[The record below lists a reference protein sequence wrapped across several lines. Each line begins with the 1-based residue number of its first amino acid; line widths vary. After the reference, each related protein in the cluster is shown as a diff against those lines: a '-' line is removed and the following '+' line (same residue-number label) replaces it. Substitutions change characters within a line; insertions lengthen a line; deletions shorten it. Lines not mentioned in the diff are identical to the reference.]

1 MARENMVGHNPGAPV
16 GGADRLIVA
25 LDVSDHESA
34 LAIVEELDNVSLF
47 KIGLQLFLSGDI
59 LALLKKLQD
68 AREGEGGVFIDLK
81 LSGDIGNTISR
92 FIERSAALNVKF
104 VTLAEAVP
112 TSRTI
117 ATIQVAR
124 ETRGDNAYPRLLMVP
139 MLSSL
144 DGGDLPEHPG
154 GSSSFIVSRGR
165 EMLDHGCDGLIVS
178 GEAIRACRREF
189 QSDVDLVSPG
199 IRPEGFP
206 AQDHKR
212 CTTPAQAIEYGAD
225 YLVVGRPILQAPNR
239 RLAAQN
245 IIDEIDN
252 ASGSREL
259 PSARPSPSQ
268 SMAQSLRARLSPD
281 QNGRGGHPGQPL
293 PESTSAARPNP
304 ARSEKADVPLGQGH
318 SA

>member
-1 MARENMVGHNPGAPV
+1 MTREEIVGRNRSAPV

-25 LDVSDHESA
+25 LDVPDHEKA
-34 LAIVEELDNVSLF
+34 LAIVQELDNVSFF

-81 LSGDIGNTISR
+81 LSGDIGHTISR

-104 VTLAEAVP
+104 ITLAEAVP
-112 TSRTI
+112 KSRTI

-124 ETRGDNAYPRLLMVP
+124 ETRGDNAYPHLLMVP

-154 GSSSFIVSRGR
+154 GSSAFIVSRGR

-178 GEAIRACRREF
+178 GEAIRACRKEF
-189 QSDVDLVSPG
+189 QPDINLVSPG

-212 CTTPAQAIEYGAD
+212 YTTPTKAIKYGAD
-225 YLVVGRPILQAPNR
+225 YLVVGRPILQARNR

-252 ASGSREL
+252 TLGSREL
-259 PSARPSPSQ
+259 PSASIPLGPSIHDSIP
-268 SMAQSLRARLSPD
+268 AGKALSPD
-281 QNGRGGHPGQPL
+281 SNP
-293 PESTSAARPNP
+293 ARPNP
-304 ARSEKADVPLGQGH
+304 ARSEKADVPLSQGH